1 MGTKQ
6 FKAESKRLLDLMINS
21 IYTNKEI
28 FLRELISNASD
39 AIDKLYY
46 KSLTD
51 SSIKLNREDFKI
63 KIDLD
68 RVNRTLTITDN
79 GIGMNEKELET
90 NLGTIAKSGSLAFK
104 EANEKKENIDIIGQF
119 GVGFYSA
126 FMVSDCIEVKSK
138 AYGEEKAFMW
148 KSRGAEGYEIEE
160 CEKEDVGTIITLH
173 IKPDT
178 EDEYNTF
185 YMDKFYDI
193 EKPFK
198 TIHTQVEGQFSYN
211 ALLYI
216 PAHAPYGYYTGEY
229 EKGLQLYSNGVLIMD
244 KCNDLLPEYFGFVK
258 GLVDSPDLSL
268 NISREML
275 QHDRQLKV
283 IEKSIEKKVKQ
294 EIENLLKTNRPE
306 YEKFYD
312 NFGLQLKAG
321 CYNYYG
327 ANKEKLQDLLLFH
340 SSVDKK
346 LVTLKEYVE
355 RMKEGQDS
363 IYYACGESIDK
374 IALLPQVEGVVEK
387 GFEVLY
393 CAENIDEF
401 VMQTLMEYEGKKFK
415 NVCTEN
421 IDLESEEEK
430 KALEK
435 VNEENKDMFSVMKEV
450 LPVDVL
456 GVRYTHRLKNHPVCL
471 SSEGDITIEMEK
483 VINSMPTDQSVKAK
497 TVLEI
502 NENHEIAKK
511 LQELYAADNK
521 EELKNYA
528 KVLYAQAR
536 LIEGLNVD
544 NPTELTN
551 LICGFMS
558 K

>member
-1 MGTKQ
+1 
-6 FKAESKRLLDLMINS
+6 
-21 IYTNKEI
+21 
-28 FLRELISNASD
+28 
-39 AIDKLYY
+39 
-46 KSLTD
+46 
-51 SSIKLNREDFKI
+51 
-63 KIDLD
+63 
-68 RVNRTLTITDN
+68 
-79 GIGMNEKELET
+79 
-90 NLGTIAKSGSLAFK
+90 
-104 EANEKKENIDIIGQF
+104 
-119 GVGFYSA
+119 
-126 FMVSDCIEVKSK
+126 
-138 AYGEEKAFMW
+138 
-148 KSRGAEGYEIEE
+148 
-160 CEKEDVGTIITLH
+160 
-173 IKPDT
+173 
-178 EDEYNTF
+178 
-185 YMDKFYDI
+185 
-193 EKPFK
+193 
-198 TIHTQVEGQFSYN
+198 
-211 ALLYI
+211 
-216 PAHAPYGYYTGEY
+216 
-229 EKGLQLYSNGVLIMD
+229 
-244 KCNDLLPEYFGFVK
+244 
-258 GLVDSPDLSL
+258 
-268 NISREML
+268 
-275 QHDRQLKV
+275 
-283 IEKSIEKKVKQ
+283 
-294 EIENLLKTNRPE
+294 
-306 YEKFYD
+306 
-312 NFGLQLKAG
+312 
-321 CYNYYG
+321 
-327 ANKEKLQDLLLFH
+327 
-340 SSVDKK
+340 
-346 LVTLKEYVE
+346 
-355 RMKEGQDS
+355 MKEGQDS

-401 VMQTLMEYEGKKFK
+401 VMQTLMEYDGNKFK

-435 VNEENKDMFSVMKEV
+435 VNEENKDMFAVMKEV